1 VSIKKRRQKYV
12 SEFSL
17 SEENRSAVMDLKK
30 IKNVSS
36 KDTKKDAKEYT
47 NILLNAYG
55 TKIDILNIN
64 CLSNIA
70 VERQIDVSK
79 KTFLL

>member
-1 VSIKKRRQKYV
+1 M
-12 SEFSL
+12 SESSL

-47 NILLNAYG
+47 NILFNAYG